1 MEIERV
7 CVKCGEINTLDSNN
21 IRQIE
26 TKADGE
32 YYKLMYYK
40 CKRCGE
46 TIVLQI
52 DNIETINICKDL
64 KALLMKVMKKRMN
77 HQTIG
82 KKDNR
87 KKDKL
92 NKLLDAKRKELNDLC
107 NGKTFYDLDGKIFIK
122 QLTLPKVGDI
132 IESDL

>member
-46 TIVLQI
+46 IIVLQI

-92 NKLLDAKRKELNDLC
+92 NKLLDTKRKELNDLC
-107 NGKTFYDLDGKIFIK
+107 IGKTFYDLDGKIFIK